1 MKRRTVFVLAACIAA
16 VAFGAALV
24 GGIALFLRYGGTGGG
39 ESSGWSST
47 QYLDLQLD
55 GELPEQPPAAFGTFL
70 EKQPLALRTVVRS
83 LDRAAKDS
91 KVKAVVLRVNMLPG
105 VGWGKVEELRAAIKR
120 FRAAGKEAYAHL
132 EFSGNKEYYLA
143 TACSKIYA
151 VPTGLL
157 DVTGLEAEVT
167 FFRGTLDKLGI
178 EAEFEGVGK
187 YKNAPN
193 QFTEKAFT
201 EPHREQMV
209 GLLDSLFGSYVKEIA
224 ASRGVTEEKAR
235 ALIDDGPYDA
245 REAKDAGLVD
255 ELLYKDELV
264 EKLDDADRLT
274 PARYVRSSGGG
285 LGLGRPKFALIY
297 IVGEI
302 VLGSSQDDPF
312 GSEGVAGSETVAE
325 AIRDAREDDDVKA
338 IVIRIDSPGGS
349 GTASDIIWRE
359 VRLAQEKKP
368 VIASMGDYAASG
380 GYYVAMGSDA
390 IVAQP
395 GTITGSIGVFAGK
408 FSLRGFYDKIGFT
421 KEIITRGENADIF
434 TDYRTWTPEERA
446 RVRGLMESFYDEFI
460 TKAAEGRAEASG
472 KKVSPEDVHIVAQGR
487 VWTGTEALEHGLV
500 DKLGG
505 LDTAIALA
513 KEKAKIEA
521 DTEVELLVLPKRK
534 GLLETLLEQ
543 DDDSLIESRLPAEIR
558 GLLRWARTLHNGAPS
573 ARLPFDLRVR

>member
-1 MKRRTVFVLAACIAA
+1 MKRRTVFVLAACIAV

-24 GGIALFLRYGGTGGG
+24 GGLALYLRYGGGSGG
-39 ESSGWSST
+39 ESSGWSSA
-47 QYLDLQLD
+47 QYLDVHLD
-55 GELPEQPPAAFGTFL
+55 GELPEQPPQAFGTFL

-83 LDRAAKDS
+83 LDRAAEDS

-105 VGWGKVEELRAAIKR
+105 AGWGKIEELRAAIKR
-120 FRAAGKEAYAHL
+120 FRASGKEAYAHL

-157 DVTGLEAEVT
+157 DITGLEAEVT
-167 FFRGTLDKLGI
+167 FLRGTLDKLGVQ
-178 EAEFEGVGK
+178 AEFVGVGK

-193 QFTEKAFT
+193 QFTERGFT
-201 EPHREQMV
+201 EPHREQMTA
-209 GLLDSLFGSYVKEIA
+209 LLDSLFAGYVKEIA
-224 ASRGVTEEKAR
+224 ASRGVSEDKAR
-235 ALIDDGPYDA
+235 ELIDAGPYDA
-245 REAKDAGLVD
+245 QEAKEAGLVD
-255 ELLYKDELV
+255 ELLYKDELID
-264 EKLDDADRLT
+264 KLDDADRLT
-274 PARYVRSSGGG
+274 PARYARSSGGG

-302 VLGSSQDDPF
+302 ILGSSQGDPF
-312 GSEGVAGSETVAE
+312 GSDGVAGSETVAE
-325 AIRDAREDDDVKA
+325 AIREAREDDDVKA
-338 IVIRIDSPGGS
+338 IVIRVDSPGGS
-349 GTASDIIWRE
+349 GTASDVIWRE

-408 FSLRGFYDKIGFT
+408 FSLHGLYDKIGFT

-434 TDYRTWTPEERA
+434 TDYRTWTPAERA
-446 RVRGLMESFYDEFI
+446 RVRALMESFYEDFI

-472 KKVSPEDVHIVAQGR
+472 KKISPEDVHRVAQGR

-500 DKLGG
+500 DRLGG

-513 KEKAKIEA
+513 KERAKIDA
-521 DTEVELLVLPKRK
+521 DTEVELMVLPKRK
-534 GLLETLLEQ
+534 GLLETLFEQ
-543 DDDSLIESRLPAEIR
+543 DESLLESRLPVEVR
-558 GLLRWARTLHNGAPS
+558 GLLRWARTLHDGAPS